1 MKCKIKLFV
10 FDIVLLLSQFS
21 TSDADYECVCNYDI
35 LQAVHQLEDA
45 GSSLFGY
52 MSEFDCK
59 PEAPNVQSS
68 GGWYAV
74 MYEHNLGF
82 VKETSNVQ
90 SLTCPGIIPA
100 TDMYGSTSLLYPPV
114 TTHMPIPTTTRTTTF
129 KPGGNICLACTDS
142 PRTQECLYT
151 MTCETHE
158 NCYTDAFENPNG
170 DIIFNMGCRDNQLCG
185 SSGKR
190 EVVNRSSGNTLLCA
204 ECCTENI
211 CNAALCG
218 QTGLPYV
225 GPVCFKCD
233 QASTPSSCNQ
243 ITLCGRDEVCIVEK
257 IIGLLTHATLYK
269 SGCYHKAQCDR
280 HAHNLSLVGRKRY
293 DNTLMSVL

>member
-1 MKCKIKLFV
+1 MKCKINLAQVMQTMNACATTIFYKQY
-10 FDIVLLLSQFS
+10 I
-21 TSDADYECVCNYDI
+21 NWKMP
-35 LQAVHQLEDA
+35 VHLC
-45 GSSLFGY
+45 LVI
-52 MSEFDCK
+52 C
-59 PEAPNVQSS
+59 
-68 GGWYAV
+68 
-74 MYEHNLGF
+74 L
-82 VKETSNVQ
+82 
-90 SLTCPGIIPA
+90 SLTA
-100 TDMYGSTSLLYPPV
+100 NRKHQMFSHQVDDGSTSLLYPPV
-114 TTHMPIPTTTRTTTF
+114 TTHMPIPTTTRTTTFKPVTTHTPVPTTIF